1 MRIKIAVA
9 GVLLFLTIV
18 LIAQNTAV
26 VKVTFLFWSFQLS
39 LVLLIFLILVA
50 GLLIGWV
57 LHSLANHLR
66 KAPPA

>member
-9 GVLLFLTIV
+9 GILLFLTIV
-18 LIAQNTAV
+18 LIAQNAAV
-26 VKVTFLFWSFQLS
+26 VKVTFLFWSFQIS
-39 LVLLIFLILVA
+39 LVLLLFLILIA

-66 KAPPA
+66 KEPPP